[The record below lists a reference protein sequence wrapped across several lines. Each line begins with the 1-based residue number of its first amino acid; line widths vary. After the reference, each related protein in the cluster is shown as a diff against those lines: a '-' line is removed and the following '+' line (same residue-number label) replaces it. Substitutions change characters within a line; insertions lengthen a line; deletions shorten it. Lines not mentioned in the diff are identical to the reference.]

1 MRSLMTRRPRP
12 CRILRNGIAA
22 SAPRLS
28 ASRHGFI
35 VVLLTAITTGLCGTT
50 ARAQRSAVT
59 VDRSVLDSL
68 GPLDST
74 ANPGS
79 RIRLHMPVQPA
90 QRQPSASAA
99 PKSAVQ
105 ASNKP
110 AVATSP
116 PEAAPPPQAAPEPQA
131 ALVPIAPP
139 ASQPAAKSTTPAP
152 AAPAPPAG
160 NAPAPAPATER
171 ILFKPDDANLPD
183 EAKQELDRLAARL
196 SADGRLYVQLVAYA
210 GASPGSDASQARRM
224 SLSRALA
231 ARSYLVDHGVEIKQ
245 IDVRPLGSK
254 SEPGAAPDRVDL
266 VVTQR

>member
-1 MRSLMTRRPRP
+1 MRSLTTRRPRP
-12 CRILRNGIAA
+12 CRMLRDGIAA
-22 SAPRLS
+22 RAPRIR
-28 ASRHGFI
+28 ASRHGFM
-35 VVLLTAITTGLCGTT
+35 VVLLTAIMAGLSGTT
-50 ARAQRSAVT
+50 ALAQRSAVT

-90 QRQPSASAA
+90 QRQSSSPGA
-99 PKSAVQ
+99 PKSAAQ

-110 AVATSP
+110 AAVTSP
-116 PEAAPPPQAAPEPQA
+116 PPAAPPPQAAPAPQA
-131 ALVPIAPP
+131 ALVPTAPP
-139 ASQPAAKSTTPAP
+139 ASQPTAKPATPTPAV
-152 AAPAPPAG
+152 PAPPAG
-160 NAPAPAPATER
+160 NAPAPASATER

-196 SADGRLYVQLVAYA
+196 GADGRLYVQLVAYA
-210 GASPGSDASQARRM
+210 SASPGSDASQARRM

-245 IDVRPLGSK
+245 IDIRPLGNK